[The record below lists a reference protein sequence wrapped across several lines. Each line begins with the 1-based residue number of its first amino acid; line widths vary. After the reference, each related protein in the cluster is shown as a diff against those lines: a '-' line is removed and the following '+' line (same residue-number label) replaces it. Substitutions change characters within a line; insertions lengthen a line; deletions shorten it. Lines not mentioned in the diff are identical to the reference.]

1 MIMAIDCGLSSVKIA
16 LARDDGL
23 IELIEREPY
32 PTLLDGAVAEQAPQD
47 WWDALCAACARIP
60 KHERKRIAMVVA
72 TGHMH
77 ATLLLDALGTPL
89 RPCMTL
95 YDRRG
100 ADMLSGLEPGEFHA
114 ATGEILDAPLPV
126 ANLMWLRAEEPSLL
140 ERAEALVAPKD
151 YIRFRLTGTFGTD
164 PIDAAGTGLYDATR
178 QQWSSDVLER
188 TGLPR
193 AILPTV
199 QSPLACAGGVAAGA
213 AEALGVPEGAAVLVG
228 AGDDIELLG
237 ASGYVQSEAAEHVGT
252 TGAILRSLGS
262 PLIDPNQR
270 VELYPTAIAGT
281 FAVGAS
287 LSNVGSIWRWIS
299 DQLDIDPS
307 EALAEDPQPSDPVA
321 LPYLLAERVPTARAA
336 GQAAIADVGPS
347 HGRHELARA
356 MLCSVALALGTCS
369 RALKRSAAQLRS
381 CVRVSGNE
389 TTGGRGFGRPRTGVH
404 WRRSSTIRPHSDAS
418 RSECAPSTVRE
429 ISAPSRLAS
438 RATRSGSI
446 QTPRCAR
453 RWRRCACASTLFGL
467 VLNPCRNPR
476 VAEVTRKRR
485 AIAGH
490 ASDTGRGSSANPL
503 SRIGSLRRIEA
514 AASRRGRSK

>member
-356 MLCSVALALGTCS
+356 MLCSVALALRDLLES
-369 RALKRSAAQLRS
+369 
-381 CVRVSGNE
+381 VEEVSGPVE
-389 TTGGRGFGRPRTGVH
+389 ILRTCQRQRDYRWARLRAAAYGRPLEALVDDPTTLGCIALGVCALDRSRNLGAVALSLPRDSVRIDPDPALCATMATLRVRFDALRT
-404 WRRSSTIRPHSDAS
+404 RLEPLSQPS
-418 RSECAPSTVRE
+418 RS
-429 ISAPSRLAS
+429 
-438 RATRSGSI
+438 
-446 QTPRCAR
+446 
-453 RWRRCACASTLFGL
+453 
-467 VLNPCRNPR
+467 
-476 VAEVTRKRR
+476 
-485 AIAGH
+485 
-490 ASDTGRGSSANPL
+490 
-503 SRIGSLRRIEA
+503 
-514 AASRRGRSK
+514 